1 MRREEEGKGERYSGD
16 MEEDCEKD
24 KYSTEEGRDRDA
36 DVERLL
42 EGGEE

>member
-16 MEEDCEKD
+16 MEEVCEKD
-24 KYSTEEGRDRDA
+24 KYSTEEGRNRAA

-42 EGGEE
+42 EGGED